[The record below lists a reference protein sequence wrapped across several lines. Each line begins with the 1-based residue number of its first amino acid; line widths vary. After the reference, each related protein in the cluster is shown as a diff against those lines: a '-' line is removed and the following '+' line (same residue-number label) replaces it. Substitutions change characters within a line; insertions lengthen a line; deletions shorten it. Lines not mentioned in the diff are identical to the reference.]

1 MSVLADLAGL
11 RHDANL
17 HDVLFAQ
24 VLHVHAPSLSSE
36 EQHFTLSATQ
46 RLDRCASIL
55 LAARFA
61 VVGLWGLG
69 CKLRYDMGN
78 AYPPAC
84 PPPEMH
90 VCTPVP
96 RALATAR
103 NCTSACG
110 AAVAMR
116 ASAAHACAQ
125 TMLLCAELG
134 KDAELR
140 DRWEVLVHAR
150 PHARSLLREGHHR
163 VSLAY
168 FYQGG
173 VTHVMTGGV
182 MLGPR
187 PGSGRH
193 PVPAPALPSALARP
207 RPTTDRSRTTARRRA
222 RRRTPA
228 CGSMHTPTRMQRETP
243 GSRAAL
249 AEPPAAGPPAA
260 GPPAAGPRALQRRR
274 APRDPPRGALVKPG
288 AVQARASA
296 LRLHLGLRVTHTRSP
311 PPHSAFISASA
322 SASHS
327 RSGSRSHS
335 RSPGPQAPVDGLPPL
350 LELGLVAVG
359 PVPGMGKGFAGR
371 EDGRAR
377 ARREGA
383 STMKTRRGC
392 IKQHDGK
399 GFKVR

>member
-1 MSVLADLAGL
+1 
-11 RHDANL
+11 
-17 HDVLFAQ
+17 
-24 VLHVHAPSLSSE
+24 
-36 EQHFTLSATQ
+36 
-46 RLDRCASIL
+46 
-55 LAARFA
+55 
-61 VVGLWGLG
+61 
-69 CKLRYDMGN
+69 MGN

-116 ASAAHACAQ
+116 ASAAHAA
-125 TMLLCAELG
+125 
-134 KDAELR
+134 
-140 DRWEVLVHAR
+140 HAALSWR
-150 PHARSLLREGHHR
+150 RAPARSLLREGHHR

-168 FYQGG
+168 LYQGG
-173 VTHVMTGGV
+173 VMRVMTGGV

-187 PGSGRH
+187 PGFGRH

-207 RPTTDRSRTTARRRA
+207 RRRR
-222 RRRTPA
+222 RIRTPTNEHYFFHSPALSYDGPQSDDSEESAEKDA
-228 CGSMHTPTRMQRETP
+228 CVRQHTHPHAHAHGKRP
-243 GSRAAL
+243 
-249 AEPPAAGPPAA
+249 
-260 GPPAAGPRALQRRR
+260 RRR

-288 AVQARASA
+288 PVQARASA
-296 LRLHLGLRVTHTRSP
+296 LRLHLGLRVTHTRLP

-335 RSPGPQAPVDGLPPL
+335 RSPGPRAPVDGLPPL

-359 PVPGMGKGFAGR
+359 PVPEMGKGFAGR

-377 ARREGA
+377 ARREVFLLLFFWA
-383 STMKTRRGC
+383 
-392 IKQHDGK
+392 I
-399 GFKVR
+399 